1 MGRITTKTLAIIQN
15 MRYNT
20 LWGCCTM
27 AQIEPQ
33 KLYTL
38 SQAAALVG
46 IPAVTMRWHARHGQ
60 IPARKI
66 GAKVWYVTGLDLLK
80 MLGQQPST
88 TAKEGTT

>member
-1 MGRITTKTLAIIQN
+1 
-15 MRYNT
+15 
-20 LWGCCTM
+20 M

-66 GAKVWYVTGLDLLK
+66 GSKVWYVTGLDLLK
-80 MLGQQPST
+80 MLGQEPG
-88 TAKEGTT
+88 AKGQDTETQE